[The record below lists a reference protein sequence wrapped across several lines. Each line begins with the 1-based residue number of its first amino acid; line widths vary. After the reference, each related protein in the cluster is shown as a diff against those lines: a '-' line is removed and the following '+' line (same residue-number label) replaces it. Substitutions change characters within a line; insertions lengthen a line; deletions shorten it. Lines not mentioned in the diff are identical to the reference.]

1 MLVVSIPI
9 SKYIE
14 NSKKE
19 TYNSFEEE
27 LETSANNMMIDCM
40 IDNEEWCTIPRYG
53 NSLKVTYNE
62 LLVKGYTDA
71 IKDPEGDGYC
81 DRSYVIV
88 ENKETNGVNLEYKTC
103 LLCDRYKTDEEWC
116 VYNDLSCELEVSGT
130 EGTGGWYKS
139 KVNINL
145 KYNDPNIIE
154 TGITTMF
161 TDKNYNGLTNYKLEN
176 NGITTIFGFV
186 KDSIGNEGVC
196 YKQVKIDAT
205 MPEGKIYMGYEIYP
219 KENSTTENNKIT
231 INDLGKYGVISGII
245 LEFTD
250 NVTTSVEG
258 DILYNELSVKTKG
271 SILTGRNNAVF
282 QITPGIY
289 DNITVDLENTEIK
302 NLISKIRILKNE
314 NETSVYTNK
323 DIAIYVE
330 ATDSVTGIA
339 GYSYDSGVNYE
350 ESNIKVFNENKEG
363 SVIIKDND
371 GNISDEY
378 EYKINKLD
386 KVAPTLEIDY
396 SISEGSSGYYISKIS
411 YVLNKPK
418 ENVKSVEYVEKNTS
432 SLPTSS
438 DSKTDIK
445 DLTSK
450 TYTDSTSDK
459 FVFLRVID
467 KSGNV
472 SNWYSS
478 NLYIGGNLSI
488 TSYDQVKTTSGNTYS
503 LTVKKCTNDTCDSME
518 DITVTSNA
526 FSVSTKGSG
535 FYQIGISHESNS
547 ELNDSLTSLNK
558 VVYLHNF
565 TSSSTKARSTS
576 VDLSRVTTIKKTF
589 SDSNTTTKTANISD
603 SKLNLSVS
611 GNNYTGGSAIYS
623 CPNGGTRSGTT
634 CTGSSYT
641 VSGGNTWTCNSDGKW
656 SGSWGAASCKT
667 GYTKG
672 SATCSGAP
680 SSGCTP
686 GQTYKESCTAPCT
699 WNGNYAA
706 TYEGTSTR
714 YYRYT
719 VGVIVE

>member
-40 IDNEEWCTIPRYG
+40 IDNEEGCTIPRYG
-53 NSLKVTYNE
+53 NSLKITYNE

-88 ENKETNGVNLEYKTC
+88 ENKEPNGVNLEYKTC

-130 EGTGGWYKS
+130 EGTDGWYSS

-145 KYNDPNIIE
+145 KYNDLNIVE

-161 TDKNYNGLTNYKLEN
+161 TDKSYNGLTDYRLEN
-176 NGITTIFGFV
+176 NGITTVFGFV

-205 MPEGKIYMGYEIYP
+205 MPEGKIYMGYEVYP
-219 KENSTTENNKIT
+219 KENSTIENNKIT
-231 INDLGKYGVISGII
+231 INDLSKYGVISGII

-250 NVTTSVEG
+250 NATTSVEG
-258 DILYNELSVKTKG
+258 DVLFNESSVKTNG
-271 SILTGRNNAVF
+271 SILTGRNNAIF
-282 QITPGIY
+282 QVVPGIY
-289 DNITVDLENTEIK
+289 DNITVDLENSEIK
-302 NLISKIRILKNE
+302 NLISKIRVLKNE

-339 GYSYDSGVNYE
+339 GYSYDSGANYE

-363 SVIIKDND
+363 TVIIKDNY

-378 EYKINKLD
+378 KYKINKLD
-386 KVAPTLEIDY
+386 KIAPTLEIDY
-396 SISEGSSGYYISKIS
+396 SISEGTSGYYISKIT
-411 YVLNKPK
+411 YELNKAK
-418 ENVKSVEYVEKNTS
+418 ENIKKVEYIEKNTS
-432 SLPTSS
+432 SLPTDS

-445 DLTSK
+445 DLSTK

-488 TSYDQVKTTSGNTYS
+488 ASYDQVKTTAGNTYS
-503 LTVKKCTNDTCDSME
+503 LTVKKCTNDTCSSMS
-518 DITVTSNA
+518 DVTVESNA

-547 ELNDSLTSLNK
+547 ELNASLTTLNK
-558 VVYLHNF
+558 IVYLHNF
-565 TSSSTKARSTS
+565 ESSSTQGRSAS
-576 VDLSRVTTIKKTF
+576 IALSQVTIVKKTF
-589 SDSNTTTKTANISD
+589 SDSNTTTMTANISD
-603 SKLNLSVS
+603 SKLNLEAS
-611 GNNYTGGSAIYS
+611 GTKYSGGNAIYS

-634 CTGSSYT
+634 CTGSDYT
-641 VSGGNTWTCNSDGKW
+641 LSGGNSWKCDSNGYWDETP
-656 SGSWGAASCKT
+656 GSKSCKT

-672 SATCSGAP
+672 SATCGSKPA
-680 SSGCTP
+680 SGCTP
-686 GQTYKESCTAPCT
+686 GQTYFQSCTAPCT
-699 WNGNYAA
+699 WNGNYSA
-706 TYEGTSTR
+706 TYQGTSTR